1 MKIIFGVSEHEMA
14 ICVCVCW
21 KIQDYVITFDCRR
34 LIESSIL
41 KHFYNNTQ
49 CLFHS
54 PQWIQRNLVCVCGL
68 CFKIFNILSEQQQQ
82 HINNNNILNL
92 HHAAALTTCSSL
104 LRWLISALITRLIIL
119 LCYDYFW
126 HQKHIY
132 FLFLDNFI
140 FFLLNFFF
148 FFLLQL
154 LK

>member
-1 MKIIFGVSEHEMA
+1 MA

-21 KIQDYVITFDCRR
+21 KIQDYVIKFDCLR
-34 LIESSIL
+34 LTESSIL
-41 KHFYNNTQ
+41 RQDTLQQSPQ

-54 PQWIQRNLVCVCGL
+54 PQWIQRYSVSVCMDYVSRNFWYCD
-68 CFKIFNILSEQQQQ
+68 QQQQ

-126 HQKHIY
+126 HQKHI
-132 FLFLDNFI
+132 FFVSWLFFVFFTRIRLLLLLS
-140 FFLLNFFF
+140 FLL
-148 FFLLQL
+148 LLQF